1 MRYTFD
7 ELIQEQQEEYELE
20 VLYQLSNYLVKE
32 VIMEQYV
39 LEEDT
44 TPPETADAQNQQPSQ
59 SEQPSSST
67 PTSTPTSE
75 PPAPTNGE
83 QQPQTGDA
91 QSQQNPS
98 LLDKIIGV
106 IKRIFGA
113 IFGFFG
119 KIIGWVKGLFTRGK
133 NVEMK
138 DPTPEDEQQEASE
151 ETPQQFPTEN
161 ANDPEAN
168 AEITEDDIAQIFTQN
183 ENTNVDGSQAS
194 PNGQQNPNQLPNPN
208 DQNQQPDQ
216 NQNGEFNRSTPLD
229 VQSLRE
235 STDQLDADV
244 AKKKS
249 TVGGLL
255 DSLKQTFGIG
265 SDNNGDAQA
274 GNDANQPNNPNQS
287 GGGNAQQTSQEMQSK
302 LSQVEQQFSQLEQQL
317 NSGNL
322 SEEDQQSLSQQLN
335 ELRSDLS
342 SVKEMTN
349 GKVPQ
354 KLPALAALSPT
365 ATVNWYMKHDP
376 EGLDL
381 YIQSLDKRTEI
392 LKKQQEFSALKKS
405 AAQKIPNLLGP
416 LRELQDNLF
425 GQGRIDRANANAQV
439 AEAKQKAAEAKLG
452 QKTAEANMRTVNAQ
466 ANQKEAEARLA
477 QTQANAKRNNINS
490 SFVDPT
496 PANGFHPVG
505 RFLDRILGNGVYAN
519 TGSSGGGSKG
529 DAHTYNINYT
539 GLPGGAPPPGTPPAS
554 GSPTPTP
561 TPSGLDPSDPTVAAL
576 ISQLTD
582 IQTKVTN
589 AETKLSDIETKV
601 DDVESKVDSVE
612 TKVDD
617 VNKDLT
623 RVNAKQNQ
631 ILSNVK
637 TKFQQLSSSMAGVRK
652 DIKDARKSISGQIRD
667 AERSTNDNIE
677 NAVHTLNAN
686 DTALSSQINKAK
698 QATLD
703 ALTAAKAELEQ
714 KFSEDLTQAKSD
726 INDNMTTTADALAT
740 NIKNTATKINA
751 NINNV
756 NTNVNNLQ
764 QSLDDHMGYRAGAE
778 ADIQNQLETLA
789 NDQHERMGAM
799 KQQLNG
805 LQQGQQELNNK
816 MDQANVTQQQML
828 TNITSA
834 IQSGQRKTE
843 DLVNQI
849 TQLNDQVKQLT
860 ETVQQNASAKQ
871 ELIDKLTSQMNQ
883 VSEDQK
889 KAYEDRINQLK
900 EEVKQIV
907 DSSNIASSTATLE
920 RFSEII
926 ELAKQNAMTNP
937 DENMKSVL
945 QQIVNSTESLS
956 QNINSETI
964 TQANR
969 VIDEI
974 KNMNQKNEQPIITQA
989 TNPNFDPNNT
999 KKLIYK
1005 SQLPV
1010 KIQNKFKNIRFKLE
1024 QKPDDPTTYDIVIYE
1039 ILVPYAG
1046 CLNNVTAA
1054 YELFI
1059 QYAMKVFHT
1068 DVNGITQMGSNYATN
1083 FSNIPTNVTESA
1095 QMNGTRSLNDL
1106 QRDIIKLLTLPQDQ
1120 PLKWI
1125 RSSEFNEI
1133 ANRLLQ
1139 LDQQSKQLQTA
1150 FSQILKGLEMEA
1162 AEAKKNRKNVNKTQQ
1177 KLITFQKRAND
1188 MLAMLMGTPDENGQ
1202 QPQQQ
1207 WRSIKWYINNIIMNT
1222 NKQKMELEK
1231 MATMTSDYIRKNS
1244 GITMTDGGM
1253 NQPPQN
1259 PKTMTNVG

>member
-39 LEEDT
+39 LEGDT
-44 TPPETADAQNQQPSQ
+44 TLPETSENQNQQQSQ

-67 PTSTPTSE
+67 PTNAPSQE
-75 PPAPTNGE
+75 PPKPTDDK

-91 QSQQNPS
+91 QPQQNPS

-113 IFGFFG
+113 IFGFFA
-119 KIIGWVKGLFTRGK
+119 KIVGWVKGLFTRGK
-133 NVEMK
+133 NVETQ
-138 DPTPEDEQQEASE
+138 DPTPEDEQQEAVE

-161 ANDPEAN
+161 ANDPETN

-183 ENTNVDGSQAS
+183 ENAEGSQSS
-194 PNGQQNPNQLPNPN
+194 PNEQPNPSQPPNPN

-216 NQNGEFNRSTPLD
+216 NQNDEFNRSTPLD

-249 TVGGLL
+249 AVGGLL
-255 DSLKQTFGIG
+255 NSLKQTFGIG
-265 SDNNGDAQA
+265 SDNGSDVQA
-274 GNDANQPNNPNQS
+274 GNDANQPNQS
-287 GGGNAQQTSQEMQSK
+287 GGGNAQKTSQEMQSK

-317 NSGNL
+317 SSGNL
-322 SEEDQQSLSQQLN
+322 SEEDQQALSQQLD

-405 AAQKIPNLLGP
+405 ATQKNPNLLEP
-416 LRELQDNLF
+416 LRELQNNLF
-425 GQGRIDRANANAQV
+425 GQGAIDRANAKAQL
-439 AEAKQKAAEAKLG
+439 AEAKQKEAEAKLG
-452 QKTAEANMRTVNAQ
+452 QKTAEANMRTVNAN
-466 ANQKEAEARLA
+466 ANAQVAEAKQKEAEANLA
-477 QTQANAKRNNINS
+477 QTQADAKSNNIKNS
-490 SFVDPT
+490 FT
-496 PANGFHPVG
+496 PNGGNPVS
-505 RFLDRILGNGVYAN
+505 RFFNRILGNGTYSN
-519 TGSSGGGSKG
+519 TGSSGGPKE
-529 DAHTYNINYT
+529 DTYTYNINYT
-539 GLPGGAPPPGTPPAS
+539 GLPGGAPPPGTPPA
-554 GSPTPTP
+554 PTPTPGSP

-576 ISQLTD
+576 MSQLTD

-601 DDVESKVDSVE
+601 DDVESKVDD
-612 TKVDD
+612 VD
-617 VNKDLT
+617 KDLT
-623 RVNAKQNQ
+623 RVDAKQNQ

-637 TKFQQLSSSMAGVRK
+637 TKFQQLSSNLADVRK
-652 DIKDARKSISGQIRD
+652 DIKDGRKSISRQISD
-667 AERSTNDNIE
+667 VQTSTNNKIDD
-677 NAVHTLNAN
+677 AVHTLNAN
-686 DTALSSQINKAK
+686 DEALSSQIDKAK
-698 QATLD
+698 QET
-703 ALTAAKAELEQ
+703 LTALNDAKAELEQ

-726 INDNMTTTADALAT
+726 INDNMTNTADALAT
-740 NIKNTATKINA
+740 DIKNTETRING

-756 NTNVNNLQ
+756 STNVNDLQ
-764 QSLDDHMGYRAGAE
+764 QSQAQQGERM
-778 ADIQNQLETLA
+778 ETLA
-789 NDQHERMGAM
+789 NDQRESMDAM

-805 LQQGQQELNNK
+805 LQQGQQQLNDK
-816 MDQANVTQQQML
+816 MDQSNVTQQQML
-828 TNITSA
+828 TNIASA
-834 IQSGQRKTE
+834 IQNGQAKTE

-860 ETVQQNASAKQ
+860 ETVQQNASSKQ
-871 ELIDKLTSQMNQ
+871 ELIDKLTDQMNQ

-889 KAYEDRINQLK
+889 KAYEDQINQLK

-907 DSSNIASSTATLE
+907 DNSNFSSSVATLTK
-920 RFSEII
+920 FSEII
-926 ELAKQNAMTNP
+926 ELAKQDMMTNS
-937 DENMKSVL
+937 DENMKNVL

-956 QNINSETI
+956 QDINSETI

-969 VIDEI
+969 VVDEI
-974 KNMNQKNEQPIITQA
+974 KNMNQKNEQQTITQT
-989 TNPNFDPNNT
+989 TNPNFDANNT

-1005 SQLPV
+1005 SQLPT
-1010 KIQNKFKNIRFKLE
+1010 KIKNKFKNIKFKLV
-1024 QKPDDPTTYDIVIYE
+1024 QKPDDPTTYDIVIYKV
-1039 ILVPYAG
+1039 LVPYDG
-1046 CLNNVTAA
+1046 CLNNVISA
-1054 YELFI
+1054 YDMFT
-1059 QYAMKVFHT
+1059 QYAMQVCHT
-1068 DVNGITQMGSNYATN
+1068 DVNGITQMGNNYASK

-1106 QRDIIKLLTLPQDQ
+1106 QRDIIRLLTFQQDQ
-1120 PLKWI
+1120 PPKWTKI
-1125 RSSEFNEI
+1125 SEFNEM
-1133 ANRLLQ
+1133 ANRLSQ
-1139 LDQQSKQLQTA
+1139 LDQQSKQLQNA
-1150 FSQILKGLEMEA
+1150 FSQILKGLEMEV
-1162 AEAKKNRKNVNKTQQ
+1162 AEAKKNRNNVNKTQQ

-1188 MLAMLMGTPDENGQ
+1188 MLAMLVGTPGENE
-1202 QPQQQ
+1202 QP
-1207 WRSIKWYINNIIMNT
+1207 WRSIRWYINNTVMIV
-1222 NKQKMELEK
+1222 NKQKAELDK
-1231 MATMTSDYIRKNS
+1231 MATMTSDYIKKNS
-1244 GITMTDGGM
+1244 AGNIKMTNGGLD
-1253 NQPPQN
+1253 QPPQT
-1259 PKTMTNVG
+1259 PPTAMANVS

>member
-44 TPPETADAQNQQPSQ
+44 TPPETAGNENQQPSQ
-59 SEQPSSST
+59 SEQPTSS
-67 PTSTPTSE
+67 TSTPTSE
-75 PPAPTNGE
+75 PPAPTSGE

-91 QSQQNPS
+91 QPQQNPS

-183 ENTNVDGSQAS
+183 GNANVDGSQPS
-194 PNGQQNPNQLPNPN
+194 PNEQPNPNQPPTPN

-274 GNDANQPNNPNQS
+274 GNDVNQPNNPDQS

-322 SEEDQQSLSQQLN
+322 SEEDQQALSQQLN

-354 KLPALAALSPT
+354 KLPALVALSPT

-405 AAQKIPNLLGP
+405 AAQKNPNLLEP

-439 AEAKQKAAEAKLG
+439 AEAKQKEAEAKLG

-477 QTQANAKRNNINS
+477 QTQANAKSNNIKNS
-490 SFVDPT
+490 FT
-496 PANGFHPVG
+496 PDGGNPVS
-505 RFLDRILGNGVYAN
+505 RFFNRILGNGTYAN
-519 TGSSGGGSKG
+519 TGSGGGSKG
-529 DAHTYNINYT
+529 DTHTYNINYT
-539 GLPGGAPPPGTPPAS
+539 GLPGAAPSPGAPPAP
-554 GSPTPTP
+554 GSPTSTP
-561 TPSGLDPSDPTVAAL
+561 TSSGLDPTDPTVAAL
-576 ISQLTD
+576 IDQLNK
-582 IQTKVTN
+582 IQTTVTT
-589 AETKLSDIETKV
+589 AETTLSNIDKKV
-601 DDVESKVDSVE
+601 GDVEKKVNSVDS
-612 TKVDD
+612 T
-617 VNKDLT
+617 L
-623 RVNAKQNQ
+623 
-631 ILSNVK
+631 
-637 TKFQQLSSSMAGVRK
+637 G
-652 DIKDARKSISGQIRD
+652 DAF
-667 AERSTNDNIE
+667 
-677 NAVHTLNAN
+677 HTLNEN
-686 DTALSSQINKAK
+686 DEALSSQIDKAK
-698 QATLD
+698 QETSE
-703 ALTAAKAELEQ
+703 ALTAAKEDLEK
-714 KFSEDLTQAKSD
+714 KFSEDLEK
-726 INDNMTTTADALAT
+726 AT
-740 NIKNTATKINA
+740 NGING
-751 NINNV
+751 NIDNV
-756 NTNVNNLQ
+756 NTNVGKLQ
-764 QSLDDHMGYRAGAE
+764 QSLNDHMGYRAGAE
-778 ADIQNQLETLA
+778 ANIQNQLNGLQQSQAQQGQRLETLA

-834 IQSGQRKTE
+834 IQKGQAKPE

-849 TQLNDQVKQLT
+849 TQLNKQVKDLT
-860 ETVQQNASAKQ
+860 EAVQQNASSKQ

-883 VSEDQK
+883 VSDDQKQVYEDQ
-889 KAYEDRINQLK
+889 INQLK
-900 EEVKQIV
+900 EEVKKIV
-907 DSSNIASSTATLE
+907 DNSNFSSSIATLT

-926 ELAKQNAMTNP
+926 ELAKQDAMTNS
-937 DENMKSVL
+937 DENMKSIL

-956 QNINSETI
+956 QDINSETI

-974 KNMNQKNEQPIITQA
+974 KNMNQKNEQPIITQT

-1010 KIQNKFKNIRFKLE
+1010 KIKNKFKNIKFKLE
-1024 QKPDDPTTYDIVIYE
+1024 RKPDDPTTYDIVIYK
-1039 ILVPYAG
+1039 ILIPYDG
-1046 CLNNVTAA
+1046 CLNNVIAA

-1059 QYAMKVFHT
+1059 QYAMQVCHT
-1068 DVNGITQMGSNYATN
+1068 DVNGITQMGSNYATK

-1106 QRDIIKLLTLPQDQ
+1106 QRDIIKLLTLQQDQ
-1120 PLKWI
+1120 PLVWI
-1125 RSSEFNEI
+1125 EPSSEFNEM
-1133 ANRLLQ
+1133 ANRLSQ
-1139 LDQQSKQLQTA
+1139 LDQQSKPLQTA

-1162 AEAKKNRKNVNKTQQ
+1162 AEAKKNRNNVNKTQQ

-1207 WRSIKWYINNIIMNT
+1207 WRSIKWYINNIVMNT
-1222 NKQKMELEK
+1222 YKQKMELEK

-1244 GITMTDGGM
+1244 AGNITMTNGGLT
-1253 NQPPQN
+1253 QPPQK
-1259 PKTMTNVG
+1259 PLKTMTNAG

>member
-39 LEEDT
+39 LEGDT
-44 TPPETADAQNQQPSQ
+44 TPPETAGNENQQPSQ

-67 PTSTPTSE
+67 PTSE
-75 PPAPTNGE
+75 PPAPTSGE

-91 QSQQNPS
+91 QPQQNPS

-119 KIIGWVKGLFTRGK
+119 KIIGWIKGLFTRGK
-133 NVEMK
+133 NVETQ
-138 DPTPEDEQQEASE
+138 DPTPEDEQQEATE

-168 AEITEDDIAQIFTQN
+168 AEITENDIAQIFTQD
-183 ENTNVDGSQAS
+183 ENANADGSQTS
-194 PNGQQNPNQLPNPN
+194 PNEQQNPNQLPTPN
-208 DQNQQPDQ
+208 DQN
-216 NQNGEFNRSTPLD
+216 NSGEFNRSTPLD
-229 VQSLRE
+229 VESLRE

-255 DSLKQTFGIG
+255 NSLKQTFGIG

-287 GGGNAQQTSQEMQSK
+287 GGGNAQKTSQEMQSK

-317 NSGNL
+317 SSGNL
-322 SEEDQQSLSQQLN
+322 SEEDQQALSQQLN

-405 AAQKIPNLLGP
+405 AAQKNPNLLEP
-416 LRELQDNLF
+416 LRELQNNLF
-425 GQGRIDRANANAQV
+425 GQGRINRANTNAQV
-439 AEAKQKAAEAKLG
+439 AEAKQRAAEAKL
-452 QKTAEANMRTVNAQ
+452 
-466 ANQKEAEARLA
+466 AR
-477 QTQANAKRNNINS
+477 TQANAKRNNINS
-490 SFVDPT
+490 SFIGPT

-519 TGSSGGGSKG
+519 TGSSGGSKG
-529 DAHTYNINYT
+529 DTHTYNINYT
-539 GLPGGAPPPGTPPAS
+539 GLPGAAPPPSASPTPTP

-576 ISQLTD
+576 ISQLSD
-582 IQTKVTN
+582 IQTKVTD

-601 DDVESKVDSVE
+601 DGVESKVDSVE
-612 TKVDD
+612 TKVDNVD
-617 VNKDLT
+617 KDLT
-623 RVNAKQNQ
+623 KVNTKQNQ

-667 AERSTNDNIE
+667 VERSTNDNIE

-686 DTALSSQINKAK
+686 DGALSSQIDKAK
-698 QATLD
+698 QET
-703 ALTAAKAELEQ
+703 LTALNDAKAELEQ
-714 KFSEDLTQAKSD
+714 KFAEDLKNTTNE
-726 INDNMTTTADALAT
+726 INDNTINTADALAT
-740 NIKNTATKINA
+740 NIKNTETRINGK
-751 NINNV
+751 INNV

-778 ADIQNQLETLA
+778 ANIQNQLNGLQQSQTQQGQRLETIA
-789 NDQHERMGAM
+789 NDQRESMGAM

-816 MDQANVTQQQML
+816 MGQFNVTQQQML
-828 TNITSA
+828 TNIISA
-834 IQSGQRKTE
+834 IQNGQAKTE

-860 ETVQQNASAKQ
+860 ETVQQNASSKQ

-889 KAYEDRINQLK
+889 KAYEDQINQLK

-907 DSSNIASSTATLE
+907 DNSNFASSIATLT

-926 ELAKQNAMTNP
+926 ELAKQDVMTNS
-937 DENMKSVL
+937 DENMKNVL

-974 KNMNQKNEQPIITQA
+974 KNMNQKNEQPIITQT

-1010 KIQNKFKNIRFKLE
+1010 KIKNKFKNIKFKLV
-1024 QKPDDPTTYDIVIYE
+1024 QKPDDPTTYDIIIYKV
-1039 ILVPYAG
+1039 LVPYDG
-1046 CLNNVTAA
+1046 CLNNVISA
-1054 YELFI
+1054 YDMFT
-1059 QYAMKVFHT
+1059 QYAMQVCHT
-1068 DVNGITQMGSNYATN
+1068 DMNGITQMGSNYATK

-1106 QRDIIKLLTLPQDQ
+1106 QRDIIKLLTLQQDQ
-1120 PLKWI
+1120 PPKWMKI
-1125 RSSEFNEI
+1125 SEFNDM
-1133 ANRLLQ
+1133 ANRLSQ
-1139 LDQQSKQLQTA
+1139 LDQQSKQLQNA
-1150 FSQILKGLEMEA
+1150 FSQILKGLEMEV
-1162 AEAKKNRKNVNKTQQ
+1162 AEAKKNRNNVNKTQQ

-1188 MLAMLMGTPDENGQ
+1188 MLAMLVGAPSENE
-1202 QPQQQ
+1202 QP
-1207 WRSIKWYINNIIMNT
+1207 WRSIRWYINNTVMIV
-1222 NKQKMELEK
+1222 NKQKAELDK
-1231 MATMTSDYIRKNS
+1231 MATMTSEYIKQNS
-1244 GITMTDGGM
+1244 AGNITMTNGGM
-1253 NQPPQN
+1253 NQPPQTP
-1259 PKTMTNVG
+1259 PKTMTNAG